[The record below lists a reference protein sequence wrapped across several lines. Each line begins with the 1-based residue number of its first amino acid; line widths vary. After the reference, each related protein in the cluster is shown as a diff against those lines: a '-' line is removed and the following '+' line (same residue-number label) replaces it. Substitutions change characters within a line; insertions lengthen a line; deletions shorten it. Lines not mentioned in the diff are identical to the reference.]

1 MHVLSAIW
9 LLATDSIPNNLP
21 PDAGKKFDNFTK
33 IAVPILS
40 ALVPAAVA
48 ALFKWLQDHDLRR
61 RRSSLIEQLA
71 GLAKHISELPVLP
84 EPSGDAVARM
94 RMALNSELESGVRE
108 LTQLQAHVP
117 RRLAGVTPGVSSIVP
132 GIKSMF
138 LWWRPRGFSACM
150 LHLAF
155 YASLIFLGF
164 MTLGFSVDGSEQ
176 RGEAELHKL
185 DTKIPAPAAAPTP
198 KPAGSSEP
206 TSPGIVIAIYVIFGI
221 PPLIFRHFA
230 AGIHRRQCAADAALA
245 AAAQA
250 VRAAG
255 PTGWP
260 SPAIQATS

>member
-9 LLATDSIPNNLP
+9 LISDSIPNNLP

-33 IAVPILS
+33 IAVPVLS

-71 GLAKHISELPVLP
+71 GLAKHISELPELP
-84 EPSGDAVARM
+84 APSSDAVVRM

-132 GIKSMF
+132 RLRSMF
-138 LWWRPRGFSACM
+138 LWWRPRGFAAWM

-155 YASLIFLGF
+155 YGSLVFLAF
-164 MTLGFSVDGSEQ
+164 MTLGFSVEGSEQ
-176 RGEAELHKL
+176 KGEEALHQI
-185 DTKIPAPAAAPTP
+185 DAQAPAPAVAPAP
-198 KPAGSSEP
+198 KPASSSEP
-206 TSPGIVIAIYVIFGI
+206 TSAGTAIAIYVIFGI

-230 AGIHRRQCAADAALA
+230 AAIHRRQCQAAATLA
-245 AAAQA
+245 AAAEA

-255 PTGWP
+255 PAGGAA
-260 SPAIQATS
+260 PAIQATS

>member
-1 MHVLSAIW
+1 MHVMSAIW
-9 LLATDSIPNNLP
+9 LISDSIPNNLP

-71 GLAKHISELPVLP
+71 GLAKHISELPELP
-84 EPSGDAVARM
+84 APSSDAVVRM

-132 GIKSMF
+132 RLRSMF
-138 LWWRPRGFSACM
+138 LWWRPRGLAAWT

-155 YASLIFLGF
+155 YGSLVFLAF
-164 MTLGFSVDGSEQ
+164 MTLGFSVETSEKK
-176 RGEAELHKL
+176 ADTALHQL
-185 DTKIPAPAAAPTP
+185 DAKIPAPAPAAAPKSTSDS
-198 KPAGSSEP
+198 KP
-206 TSPGIVIAIYVIFGI
+206 TSPGTVIGIYVIFGI

-230 AGIHRRQCAADAALA
+230 AAIHRRQCAADAAV

-255 PTGWP
+255 AAAPVIQVP
-260 SPAIQATS
+260 S